1 MTIQCKYKYNYKV
14 KILLSIFFKNL
25 DCSFFN
31 VSDYRVHYGMHG
43 AMLCLAIHQTSL
55 SVDGRSGFFS
65 KNFAAKYFSGS
76 LSSSRSTFCKCA
88 NFSFKCFWE
97 GVNNKSLGKLK
108 KYSEKFQS
116 VPDRCVTQKVIVSNG
131 SRSEDQVCTRTR
143 IVLAVQLRRNI

>member
-1 MTIQCKYKYNYKV
+1 
-14 KILLSIFFKNL
+14 
-25 DCSFFN
+25 
-31 VSDYRVHYGMHG
+31 MHG
-43 AMLCLAIHQTSL
+43 AMVCLAIHQTSL

-116 VPDRCVTQKVIVSNG
+116 GPDRCATQKSRNG
-131 SRSEDQVCTRTR
+131 DTLGPVELNVGLEQGNQG
-143 IVLAVQLRRNI
+143 ARREQDD